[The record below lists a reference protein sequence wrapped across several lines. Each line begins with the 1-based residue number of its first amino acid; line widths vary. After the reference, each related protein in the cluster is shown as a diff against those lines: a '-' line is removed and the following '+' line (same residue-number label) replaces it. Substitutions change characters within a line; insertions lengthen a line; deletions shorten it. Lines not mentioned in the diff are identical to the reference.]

1 MIGYLMDGGWMMIP
15 LLICSI
21 AMVAA
26 IIDRARAFRCATK
39 IDPDKMRA
47 EVCEAVA
54 AGDVDRAVKVC
65 EEGEGPV
72 AAVLLTGLR
81 RLVDMR
87 EKGRSE
93 AEIGAG
99 VTKAMEDYAPRS
111 MNGLEKRLG
120 LLVLVASISPL
131 IGMCGTVT
139 GMINSFSVM
148 AEAAGLD
155 GLDWLR
161 SLGITTICEGYNG
174 IGPEFLKPEVRAMVS
189 QYLAPFAPAAVVHDL
204 RNHFGDGTRE
214 KFLMA
219 NDEFRRNCLKL
230 AHYHYKQDPQFSP
243 HAWGCSEPPD
253 AERGRVVVLPT
264 PVGMFREAR

>member
-26 IIDRARAFRCATK
+26 IIDRARAFRCAAK

-65 EEGEGPV
+65 EGGEGPV

-139 GMINSFSVM
+139 GMINSFAVM

-155 GLDWLR
+155 AGAVAGGISEAL
-161 SLGITTICEGYNG
+161 ITTAAGLIIAIPGVVAYNMYQKG
-174 IGPEFLKPEVRAMVS
+174 VEDWNLQLEASIGELVQALVP
-189 QYLAPFAPAAVVHDL
+189 
-204 RNHFGDGTRE
+204 
-214 KFLMA
+214 
-219 NDEFRRNCLKL
+219 
-230 AHYHYKQDPQFSP
+230 
-243 HAWGCSEPPD
+243 
-253 AERGRVVVLPT
+253 
-264 PVGMFREAR
+264 